1 MQNIPFYYINR
12 VYCILNTPGTKFMKF
27 GLKWSNLHFKRYK
40 AIKFEPTWDWLES
53 SLEPL
58 QRIHVK
64 YFNEARSRMKVKIQ
78 KLSLY
83 KILYK
88 PSIWSQKNIFLDI
101 DLAFKDGIILV
112 WNHDLIKI
120 ISATDM
126 SNLTKMD
133 WIEIKLNIGIILA
146 LIMEYLMIKVEY
158 NFLYQKYP

>member
-1 MQNIPFYYINR
+1 MKQGVGWRLKYRNYPSIKFYIN
-12 VYCILNTPGTKFMKF
+12 
-27 GLKWSNLHFKRYK
+27 
-40 AIKFEPTWDWLES
+40 
-53 SLEPL
+53 L
-58 QRIHVK
+58 QYGHK
-64 YFNEARSRMKVKIQ
+64 
-78 KLSLY
+78 
-83 KILYK
+83 
-88 PSIWSQKNIFLDI
+88 KNIFLDI